1 MEVIIKIVSHKL
13 ITKTKD
19 SESVEQQPVTSLSN
33 WLSNDPDSKVRSFG
47 MKNEHKMLLSE
58 YDVY

>member
-1 MEVIIKIVSHKL
+1 MEVIIEIVSHKF

-19 SESVEQQPVTSLSN
+19 LESVKQEPVTSHSN
-33 WLSNDPDSKVRSFG
+33 WLTNDPDSKVRSFG
-47 MKNEHKMLLSE
+47 MKNVYEMLLSE

>member
-1 MEVIIKIVSHKL
+1 MEVILEIVSHKF

-33 WLSNDPDSKVRSFG
+33 WLTNDPDSKVRSFC
-47 MKNEHKMLLSE
+47 MKNEYKMLLSE

>member
-1 MEVIIKIVSHKL
+1 MEVIIEIVSHKF

-33 WLSNDPDSKVRSFG
+33 WLTNDPDDKVRSFG
-47 MKNEHKMLLSE
+47 MKN
-58 YDVY
+58 VI